1 MFEVIVEAS
10 FAAAHSL
17 RGYQGKCAQ
26 VHGHNFRVRVT
37 AEGEQLD
44 ELGLLVD
51 FTVLK
56 GRLRQLVERLDHE
69 NLNEVPPFDVINPST
84 ENIARYL
91 AVEMQAG
98 MPEGVRVSSVWV
110 QETDA
115 NVAVYRPK
123 R

>member
-17 RGYQGKCAQ
+17 RGYQGKCSQ

-37 AEGEQLD
+37 AEGEKLN

-56 GRLRQLVERLDHE
+56 GRLRQLVERFDHE
-69 NLNEVPPFDVINPST
+69 NLNGIPPFDVLNPST

-91 AVEMQAG
+91 AVEMQVG

-115 NVAVYRPK
+115 NVAVYRP
-123 R
+123 